1 MFYLVLV
8 VLWEIIYK
16 VGVEY
21 LHVWKSYSF
30 SSPIH
35 VFNAFV
41 KMTKDSNTLVIS
53 AFISMK
59 RVLIGYLISAV
70 LGIALGLAV
79 VKFKYLEKNLRPLLL
94 GFQTLPNVCW
104 IPFAIL
110 WFGLNERAIIF
121 VVTIGSIFS
130 IAIAVESGIKN
141 INPLYIKVAKTL
153 GAGNLILYKDIIIP
167 AALPNIISGMKQ
179 GWSFAWRA
187 LMASEMLSSSIG
199 LGQLLTIGREV
210 FDMGQ
215 VIAVMITIIII
226 GMSIDKLVF
235 EKIESNVRYRW
246 GLE

>member
-1 MFYLVLV
+1 
-8 VLWEIIYK
+8 
-16 VGVEY
+16 
-21 LHVWKSYSF
+21 
-30 SSPIH
+30 
-35 VFNAFV
+35 
-41 KMTKDSNTLVIS
+41 MTKDSNALVIA

-59 RVLIGYLISAV
+59 RVLIGYLISTV

-110 WFGLNERAIIF
+110 WFGLNERAILF
-121 VVTIGSIFS
+121 VVIIGSIFS

-153 GAGNLILYKDIIIP
+153 GAGNLTLYKDIIIP

-199 LGQLLTIGREV
+199 LGQLLTIGREI

-215 VIAVMITIIII
+215 VIAVMITIIMI

-235 EKIESNVRYRW
+235 EKIESNVRCRW